1 MKEIPLTKGYIAQVD
16 DEQFDKLIKLKW
28 HAQVHKH
35 TVYAASITKD
45 EKGKRVYFLMHR
57 VILGVTSS
65 RVYVDHKD
73 GNGLNNQGFN
83 IRPCTSSQNAM
94 NSKGNLASSSRLKG
108 VSWNI
113 GLKIWVANIMIDG
126 KIKSL
131 GVFEN
136 EEDAA
141 RVYNQLAKEH
151 HKEFAR
157 LNDVHPM
164 FPETEWRPVVI
175 TPRNKSGFRGVSIN
189 KRDGNWVAHIG
200 IKGKSKHLGYFYTAI
215 EAAKA
220 YDAKAIEIHGSNAR
234 LNFQK

>member
-1 MKEIPLTKGYIAQVD
+1 MVTRNFAAYKVFVLPTLIFARRTAFKMKEIPLTKGYIAQVD

-94 NSKGNLASSSRLKG
+94 NSKGNLAS
-108 VSWNI
+108 VPQ
-113 GLKIWVANIMIDG
+113 VALQI
-126 KIKSL
+126 
-131 GVFEN
+131 F
-136 EEDAA
+136 
-141 RVYNQLAKEH
+141 
-151 HKEFAR
+151 
-157 LNDVHPM
+157 
-164 FPETEWRPVVI
+164 
-175 TPRNKSGFRGVSIN
+175 
-189 KRDGNWVAHIG
+189 
-200 IKGKSKHLGYFYTAI
+200 
-215 EAAKA
+215 
-220 YDAKAIEIHGSNAR
+220 KAIQESE
-234 LNFQK
+234 K